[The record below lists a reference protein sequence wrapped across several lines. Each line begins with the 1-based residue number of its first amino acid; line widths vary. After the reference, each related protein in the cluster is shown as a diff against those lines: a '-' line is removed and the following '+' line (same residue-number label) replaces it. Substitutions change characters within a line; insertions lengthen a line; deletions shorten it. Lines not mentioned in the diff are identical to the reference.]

1 MNYYIRRFLSFYID
15 NLFVTLLYYPALF
28 FYTKFA
34 LGEKALIDFPNLKLA
49 LLFGLFGFFLYYLIF
64 EGFIETTIGKKIMG
78 FKILGLENLTIRQKL
93 QQVLLR
99 TLSRLIPFE
108 PVSLFLTEE
117 GKIMWHDR
125 ISKTKVELKGSR
137 KNNKGLH

>member
-15 NLFVTLLYYPALF
+15 NVFVAILYYPALF

-34 LGEKALIDFPNLKLA
+34 LGEKALMDFPNLKLA

-64 EGFIETTIGKKIMG
+64 EGFFGTTMGKRIMG
-78 FKILGLENLTIRQKL
+78 LKMKGLENLTITHKML
-93 QQVLLR
+93 QVFLR

-108 PVSLFLTEE
+108 PISIFLTEE
-117 GKIMWHDR
+117 GNTMWHDR
-125 ISKTKVELKGSR
+125 ISKTKIELKGSR
-137 KNNKGLH
+137 KNK